1 MTLAGAVRAR
11 ILDGAHRWGRLD
23 VRPVGRTMWATR
35 TLVVHPPGTD
45 TRERAVLRAAHAW
58 PLVGVVLAGV
68 VTVSWTSAPSVGAVV
83 GTAVYVLGFL
93 VLRRCTRRLRPLVR
107 TLTVTTFHGSGR
119 PEVHG
124 DARLMA
130 VALDALSSAEE
141 ALRAGR
147 IDPVAFE
154 ATWSEVWDALPAR
167 RGRLTARTARPS

>member
-1 MTLAGAVRAR
+1 VTLVGAVRTR
-11 ILDGAHRWGRLD
+11 IVEGPHRWGRLD
-23 VRPVGRTMWATR
+23 IRPVGRTMWATR

-45 TRERAVLRAAHAW
+45 RRERAVLRAAHAW
-58 PLVGVVLAGV
+58 PLVGLVLTAV
-68 VTVSWTSAPSVGAVV
+68 VTVMWTAAPSVGTVV
-83 GTAVYVLGFL
+83 GLAAYALGFL

-107 TLTVTTFHGSGR
+107 ALTVTTFHGSGR

-130 VALDALSSAEE
+130 VALDALSSAED

-154 ATWSEVWDALPAR
+154 ATWVTVWNALPAR
-167 RGRLTARTARPS
+167 GSGSAR